1 MKESIMNWFSNTITY
16 FKGVDNLYQKVV
28 LTVMAIALVILCF
41 ELGNVVDALHKIARN
56 LPDTFDGYINGSI
69 SID

>member
-1 MKESIMNWFSNTITY
+1 MKESIKNWFSNTITY

-28 LTVMAIALVILCF
+28 LTVIAIALVLLCF
-41 ELGNVVDALHKIARN
+41 ELGNVVDALHNIARN
-56 LPDTFDGYINGSI
+56 LPDTFDGGISGSV